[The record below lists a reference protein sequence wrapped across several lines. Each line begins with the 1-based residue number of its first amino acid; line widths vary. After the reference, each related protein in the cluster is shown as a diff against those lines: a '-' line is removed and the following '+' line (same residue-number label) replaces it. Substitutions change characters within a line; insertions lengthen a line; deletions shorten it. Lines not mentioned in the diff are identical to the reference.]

1 MANKKPSPTAKTPIR
16 VTGVL
21 FALAANLLLAT
32 AADILVRS
40 FSLSFSYEILAT
52 VIAPVIAGFLTALY
66 VRQRGAV
73 HAFLGGM
80 LSIPVLALYVFGL
93 NWQAAVFAGAFCG
106 VGGSMAELLLRQRSS
121 PD

>member
-1 MANKKPSPTAKTPIR
+1 M
-16 VTGVL
+16 

-32 AADILVRS
+32 VADILVRS
-40 FSLSFSYEILAT
+40 SSLSFSYETLAT
-52 VIAPVIAGFLTALY
+52 VIAPVIAGVLTALY

-80 LSIPVLALYVFGL
+80 LSTPVLALYVFGL

-106 VGGSMAELLLRQRSS
+106 VGGSMAELLMRQRRSS
-121 PD
+121 E

>member
-1 MANKKPSPTAKTPIR
+1 MAHRKRSPIAKTPLR

-32 AADILVRS
+32 VADILVRS
-40 FSLSFSYEILAT
+40 SSLSFSYETLAT
-52 VIAPVIAGFLTALY
+52 VIAPVIAGVLTALY

-80 LSIPVLALYVFGL
+80 LSTPVLALYVFGL

-106 VGGSMAELLLRQRSS
+106 VGGSMAELLMRQRRSS
-121 PD
+121 E